1 MNNVII
7 NKHVVFV
14 EDEDY
19 EVASGYEEEE
29 VITSYKPVESYA

>member
-7 NKHVVFV
+7 NKHLVFA

-19 EVASGYEEEE
+19 EVANGYEEDEI
-29 VITSYKPVESYA
+29 ITNYRPVESYA